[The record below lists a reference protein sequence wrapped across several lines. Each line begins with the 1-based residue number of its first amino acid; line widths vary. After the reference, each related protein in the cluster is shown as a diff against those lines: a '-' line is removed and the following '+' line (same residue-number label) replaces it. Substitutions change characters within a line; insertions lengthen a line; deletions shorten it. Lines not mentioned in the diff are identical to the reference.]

1 MHKHLKCCSP
11 VVSDLLDTAHTGWG
25 RWCDWKCDCHCTQE
39 TKKLPWW
46 ICLFLLPTTLHHTLI
61 LSKCCLS
68 FQLYEIDDNP
78 KRKEFLD
85 ELFSLMQKR
94 GKCSQKISLFA
105 LCEQTQPILHLISPG
120 NSIVLLFWLRAM
132 RQRPLS
138 GRAVFEIGRNHFQ
151 QSLKETNN
159 FKCSIIQQKYLHI
172 DAESF
177 FEVCS
182 FTKNRTLKWNY
193 DGSKGFEM
201 SLVLSH

>member
-1 MHKHLKCCSP
+1 M
-11 VVSDLLDTAHTGWG
+11 
-25 RWCDWKCDCHCTQE
+25 
-39 TKKLPWW
+39 
-46 ICLFLLPTTLHHTLI
+46 
-61 LSKCCLS
+61 
-68 FQLYEIDDNP
+68 YEIDDNP

-94 GKCSQKISLFA
+94 GKCSQKISLSA

-172 DAESF
+172 DAES
-177 FEVCS
+177 V
-182 FTKNRTLKWNY
+182 
-193 DGSKGFEM
+193 
-201 SLVLSH
+201 